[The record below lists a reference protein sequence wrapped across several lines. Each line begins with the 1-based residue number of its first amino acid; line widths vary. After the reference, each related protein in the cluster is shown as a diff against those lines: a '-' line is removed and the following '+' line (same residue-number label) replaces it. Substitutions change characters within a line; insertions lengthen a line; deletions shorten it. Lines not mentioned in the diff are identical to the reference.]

1 MDDRDLLNAAS
12 GYVAGNVVSRTLVS
26 EIRRLHED
34 TARKLAHIT
43 PEETLSAEIAK
54 FILSDNKQGAF
65 EYLNSHFN
73 EEIVDAAQ
81 NQTDYIYSLET
92 IIKKR
97 IVKYMP
103 FYQRIGMSMPEHL
116 KNIKADQL
124 CEILGIA
131 NLHIIDSADGKTSPS
146 YSNEGIDLNLVFK
159 AVLVVVIMMLL
170 VIVIMFLPYFCN

>member
-1 MDDRDLLNAAS
+1 MDDRDLLKAAS

-26 EIRRLHED
+26 EIKRLHED
-34 TARKLAHIT
+34 TTRKLAHIT
-43 PEETLSAEIAK
+43 PEEALSAEIAK

-159 AVLVVVIMMLL
+159 AVLVVVIMMFL

>member
-92 IIKKR
+92 IIKK
-97 IVKYMP
+97 
-103 FYQRIGMSMPEHL
+103 
-116 KNIKADQL
+116 KNSQVYA
-124 CEILGIA
+124 ILSK
-131 NLHIIDSADGKTSPS
+131 NR
-146 YSNEGIDLNLVFK
+146 NEY
-159 AVLVVVIMMLL
+159 A
-170 VIVIMFLPYFCN
+170 